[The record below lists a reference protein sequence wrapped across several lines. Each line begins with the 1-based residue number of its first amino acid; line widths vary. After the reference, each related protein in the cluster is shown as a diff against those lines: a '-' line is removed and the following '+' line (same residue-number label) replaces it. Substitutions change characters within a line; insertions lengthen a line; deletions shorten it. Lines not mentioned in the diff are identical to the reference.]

1 MDEQP
6 GMGKGLNS
14 VEEGRSRKSTQ
25 QFFAF
30 SDFMKNITMVT
41 QLGLSLLTPTVLC
54 ILGCWWLTAH
64 TGIGLWLY
72 IVGFL
77 FGLGSSFMVAYNLYL
92 RIMKKEDKEKKKR
105 SSVSFNSHM

>member
-25 QFFAF
+25 QFFAS